1 MERLLLESRRVI
13 VRLTAD
19 RRRFGLLCFLS
30 AVALVFWVRLVLV
43 NHTAQATAATE
54 PAEVMSV
61 ATLDERPSMP
71 VSVMPPERPRRDPF
85 SVDGAFFPVVQETSA
100 GSPGSP
106 KSGSGTS
113 DLNAEVA
120 SRLRLGA
127 TLPPRVAVIDG
138 ITLRV
143 GQPLSGP
150 DSTHFELVEVH
161 RRKVVVEAEGRR
173 FVLRME

>member
-1 MERLLLESRRVI
+1 MERLLLESRRII

-19 RRRFGLLCFLS
+19 RRRFGLLCLLT
-30 AVALVFWVRLVLV
+30 AVAVMFWARLVLV
-43 NHTAQATAATE
+43 NRTSQASAATQVTE
-54 PAEVMSV
+54 VIEVAAIDDAPPPAVPVM
-61 ATLDERPSMP
+61 E
-71 VSVMPPERPRRDPF
+71 PERPRRDPF
-85 SVDGAFFPVVQETSA
+85 SVDGAFFPIVQQSIS
-100 GSPGSP
+100 GSQGSP
-106 KSGSGTS
+106 KLGSGTS

-143 GQPLSGP
+143 GQPLSGL
-150 DSTHFELVEVH
+150 DSAHFELVEVH
-161 RRKVVVEAEGRR
+161 RRKVIVEAQGRR